1 MTTSNI
7 QEETDRISL
16 DEETK
21 RNLLAMYA
29 MLEKKRQAPPP
40 SVESVLQ
47 GLQEM
52 GEEAQRNGLIP
63 EILEDIQMQA
73 AHKVIKKYLNAFSEL
88 AK

>member
-1 MTTSNI
+1 MPTSDS
-7 QEETDRISL
+7 QEETDHISL
-16 DEETK
+16 DAESK
-21 RNLLAMYA
+21 RRLSEMHV

-52 GEEAQRNGLIP
+52 GEEAQRNGLTH
-63 EILEDIQMQA
+63 EILEEIQMQA
-73 AHKVIKKYLNAFSEL
+73 AHKILKKYRNAFSEL